1 MDNLEKTALGL
12 DANVAGALCY
22 ALGWVTGVAMLIMER
37 ENRFVRFHA
46 LQSTVVFGGLCA
58 LWVVGTM
65 IPFFGWILS
74 FLIIPPVSAVVW
86 LADAVQG
93 VPRRMVQAALRRRH
107 CRPQDVE

>member
-58 LWVVGTM
+58 LWVIGTM

-74 FLIIPPVSAVVW
+74 FLIVPPVSAVVW
-86 LADAVQG
+86 LLMLFKAYHGEWYKLPFAGDIAD
-93 VPRRMVQAALRRRH
+93 RRT
-107 CRPQDVE
+107 